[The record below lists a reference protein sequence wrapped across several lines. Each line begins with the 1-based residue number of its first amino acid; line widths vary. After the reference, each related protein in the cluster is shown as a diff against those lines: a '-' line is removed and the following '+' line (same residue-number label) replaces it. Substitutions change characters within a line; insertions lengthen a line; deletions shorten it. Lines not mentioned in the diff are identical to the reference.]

1 MPQFDPRRA
10 YTRQPSAG
18 FDSSRPYQA
27 GGGFDMSR
35 PFTTGPV
42 VASPQGDGS
51 MAGPRQRS
59 LGERFTSV
67 VEDAARRNPLI
78 GIARAVTD
86 ARPVWSPGA
95 PLMSGGFLP
104 RWEDKPL
111 AVRDPQTGQALNY
124 SSIGQ
129 QMRADERERRT
140 SYQQQAEADGW
151 RQARGGLPGQVA
163 AGATNVTGALV
174 GAMADPLNM
183 ISPGKTVLGRIV
195 GGAAVNAAGDVVT
208 QGADIGAGLQDR
220 YSPWQTATAGALG
233 GVIQGGFE
241 VAPSAVNGAVQGVR
255 RAADRIIPPVQAG
268 AARVADAL
276 RSRPRMNGAAVDA
289 AFPDAPGVSSELRAR
304 ARGPVAPPAIAA
316 IIADT
321 SNRYGVPSSYLT
333 SLASRESGFNPSAR
347 AGTSSATG
355 LFQFTDDTWLN
366 TLRQHGPAIGM
377 PDAAARIQSNPSAV
391 LAMRNDPALNAR
403 AAAMLTADN
412 ARALRGVLGREP
424 TDGELYAGH
433 FLGEGRARQLMTA
446 DPNAPAAVLFP
457 DAARANRSVFYEGT
471 GRNTRPRTVAEVR
484 ANFDASFDGP
494 AIAARGTVQQAA
506 RPVPGTPVPEPLSRP
521 ASLSQPAG
529 PVQPVQ
535 PLGNRPDYFG
545 MARQQELTGSA
556 RPDSLSPEAGL
567 PRRPITQGGF
577 DPSRPFQTERP
588 RVDPLADFTPMR
600 SEMVPPTRLYAQ
612 ATGPRVSRLSATE
625 NALSP
630 GLEAFRVDLPTTRTA
645 LIGPV
650 QGDIRPDGTWR
661 VRNAELPPAQRGQGQ
676 AVAAYE
682 SAAREA
688 QAAGARLTSDAEVTP
703 AAARVWEGLERRGYA
718 IERNP
723 NAVETSRAGLP
734 DTMGMGPVSIRTA
747 DGSPVFQV
755 ARVPAPPAMVRPA
768 ISRTFDPARPYV
780 PADLEFRQQY
790 AHAREAQNPTSSIE
804 GGPEFAPR
812 LPGGS
817 GFDAQRP
824 FTVEG
829 GPASR
834 APAFD
839 PARPFA
845 PAEPFA
851 APQGRLGLGGAP
863 SGRLP
868 VDLSAYG
875 SQIGSP
881 VPSRGQDINGLREA
895 PRPAAI
901 PRGEGAA
908 YEGQTVSGL
917 ARDLRNA
924 LNLTAR
930 QGRVMP
936 RAMGQYDTGSAVVR
950 TKAVQELDVL
960 AHEATHA
967 LEYQRNNPTLQAA
980 LTAHAKELEP
990 LAYPGAAR
998 NAIRQE
1004 GFAEFGRWYLTNPEQ
1019 ARRAAPN
1026 FYAAFERALAQDAP
1040 DVGRNLQAIQ
1050 GAYQRLLQS
1059 DSIEVAK
1066 GSLAYTGR
1074 RGPISDLAREFREQ
1088 GPRSTIGRLANSFYT
1103 SFIDDLHPLSVA
1115 VGKLADLYNENT
1127 GRKLELSRANNPYA
1141 LARLSREAYAAGH
1154 GDIVYGVTPY
1164 RGVDPEGPSLADA
1177 LKVADIDIVGLSD
1190 LGNPANLTKQGQFK
1204 LDDLKEFDAYLI
1216 SRRMVHEWDRFSA
1229 GELPRPP
1236 DRNTRQFHEQVIQ
1249 DVEAKHPS
1257 WGDAAQTVYDWLGNL
1272 WRKEWQSGM
1281 ISEES
1286 YRNGL
1291 NNHPDYVPLMRDV
1304 SDKGPGGAGKPRGA
1318 LQFAG
1323 GVKAFEGSTRDILS
1337 PLSTMMRRSYELNAI
1352 IARNNVLKTL
1362 DDLADQAE
1370 PGAGAIVERLPPDQ
1384 VEAWTTD
1391 AATVLNKTAEDLGL
1405 SGRDLSTIQ
1414 KIADDAQDESV
1425 TLFRRGSFS
1434 PKRGEQVV
1442 FVWRDGKKTPLL
1454 LPDGAFGKELFDGIT
1469 GLTRDQRN
1477 AFVDL
1482 VAAPT
1487 QLLRYGITLSPEF
1500 MVANLIR
1507 DQVATWINTDVG
1519 FRPVLD
1525 TVRGGRSE
1533 LSQDAMAKRYATV
1546 GGMRGGQ
1553 NVAAT
1558 AKPFPRN
1565 DAEAIA
1571 QLQNLQLKGMR
1582 VRRFA
1587 SWRGLAEATD
1597 LSETSTRLGVF
1608 RRSFEQAKRSGLDDY
1623 EAMVEAGY
1631 TSRDYLDF
1639 GRRGSKMIAAARLV
1653 TFLNAALQGL
1663 DKTVRVLSAGG
1674 NLQRTLAPIFG
1685 GDRATP
1691 AQQGAI
1697 NHAWK
1702 AWAKVSML
1710 GAVGLGLRMLYQDDP
1725 EYQEIGDQLRAT
1737 HWVFKMD
1744 GRWTFVPKPFELATI
1759 SNILER
1765 GYEGL
1770 ILKDPTAGERFLSD
1784 VKNTIVPPY
1793 ELPAVNVPLQIAG
1806 NRDGLGRPIV
1816 PDHLRGT
1823 VDPAQQFN
1831 AYTSQLG
1838 RLIGRTL
1845 NVSPAVV
1852 DHIITGFGGTLGR
1865 YGLQGT
1871 NAAYETA
1878 TGAPRTAAGPEDMFL
1893 ARRFV
1898 RDINRGS
1905 TSQKE
1910 FWDQVSQSDGDLTQR
1925 LGTFRQFA
1933 NEANDAGAMGYL
1945 NAMDPA
1951 ERGYVKASFFTQDGS
1966 AKLHPLVRAR
1976 ESLGVLG
1983 DLRRTVRDGS
1993 LMDNSGARIPLTPE
2007 QRRDVDDAISEMGNV
2022 EMRNALIATGIR
2034 GWAQK
2039 SYLDHREVDARL
2051 QRASPAVA
2059 AALAQS
2065 MMLNKVPGEAQVLT
2079 LWPQFRA
2086 MAEAPIPPAQG
2097 VPMLRARRMQGDM
2110 PGRVLEL
2117 QRIRAGQGA
2126 SR

>member
-1 MPQFDPRRA
+1 MPQFDPRRPFQTQA
-10 YTRQPSAG
+10 EPA
-18 FDSSRPYQA
+18 FDP
-27 GGGFDMSR
+27 SR
-35 PFTTGPV
+35 PFTRSAGGFDPSRPFTAAPTGP
-42 VASPQGDGS
+42 SQFGDGTV
-51 MAGPRQRS
+51 AGPRQRN
-59 LGERFTSV
+59 LVERFTSV
-67 VEDAARRNPLI
+67 VTDAARRNPLI
-78 GIARAVTD
+78 ATTRAVTD
-86 ARPVWSPGA
+86 ARPVWRDSNTLALAQTVANPLNLIA
-95 PLMSGGFLP
+95 PARIGGRLGEILP
-104 RWEDKPL
+104 EWEDKPL
-111 AVRDPQTGQALNY
+111 TMRDPATGQTFQY
-124 SSIGQ
+124 SSPGQ
-129 QMRADERERRT
+129 QMRADERDRRT
-140 SYQQQAEADGW
+140 SYQLQADADGW
-151 RQARGGLPGQVA
+151 RQARGGLPGQA
-163 AGATNVTGALV
+163 LAGATNIAGALV
-174 GAMADPLNM
+174 GSAADPINM
-183 ISPGKTVLGRIV
+183 ISPGRTAVGRVV
-195 GGAAVNAAGDVVT
+195 GSVGVNAAGDVFT
-208 QGADIGAGLQDR
+208 QGADMAANLQER
-220 YSPWQTATAGALG
+220 YSPMQTVTAGALG
-233 GVIQGGFE
+233 GAVQGGFE
-241 VAPSAVNGAVQGVR
+241 IAPSAISGAVR
-255 RAADRIIPPVQAG
+255 NLRAAGDRVAPVIQAG
-268 AARVADAL
+268 RDRVSEAF
-276 RSRPRMNGAAVDA
+276 RPRPPLGAAVDA
-289 AFPDAPGVSSELRAR
+289 AFPDAPVSSAVR
-304 ARGPVAPPAIAA
+304 ARGPVAPAPIAA

-321 SNRYGVPSSYLT
+321 SNRYGVSPSYLT
-333 SLASRESGFNPSAR
+333 HLADRESSFDPSAR

-366 TLRQHGPAIGM
+366 TLRQHGAAIGM
-377 PDAAARIQSNPSAV
+377 PDAAARIQANPAAV
-391 LAMRNDPALNAR
+391 LAMRTDPGLNAR

-424 TDGELYAGH
+424 TDGELYSAH
-433 FLGEGRARQLMTA
+433 FLGEGRARQLATA
-446 DPNAPAAVLFP
+446 DPNAPAASLFP
-457 DAARANRSVFYEGT
+457 DAARANRAVFYEGR
-471 GRNTRPRTVAEVR
+471 GRNARARTVAEVR
-484 ANFDASFDGP
+484 ANFDASFGGGTGSVGAAPRSAPPPVRSPEPEAPAIQRATGP
-494 AIAARGTVQQAA
+494 AQ
-506 RPVPGTPVPEPLSRP
+506 PL
-521 ASLSQPAG
+521 
-529 PVQPVQ
+529 Q
-535 PLGNRPDYFG
+535 PLGNRPDYF
-545 MARQQELTGSA
+545 ALANQELTA
-556 RPDSLSPEAGL
+556 RATPDALSPDAAL
-567 PRRPITQGGF
+567 PRRPVTDGGF
-577 DPSRPFQTERP
+577 DPSRPFTVARAAP
-588 RVDPLADFTPMR
+588 GDPLANVAPDFRLSRPAPANVVGGLPRQGVAPALLGNDGRIYAAPVGSNHMGAATPELRAAGLADVGFVAPDGRFLNRQSALEYVNGKGENIRPSESMR
-600 SEMVPPTRLYAQ
+600 GELDALDYREQSRFGRQGPDADPWRATAQ
-612 ATGPRVSRLSATE
+612 A
-625 NALSP
+625 
-630 GLEAFRVDLPTTRTA
+630 
-645 LIGPV
+645 
-650 QGDIRPDGTWR
+650 
-661 VRNAELPPAQRGQGQ
+661 
-676 AVAAYE
+676 
-682 SAAREA
+682 
-688 QAAGARLTSDAEVTP
+688 
-703 AAARVWEGLERRGYA
+703 
-718 IERNP
+718 
-723 NAVETSRAGLP
+723 
-734 DTMGMGPVSIRTA
+734 
-747 DGSPVFQV
+747 
-755 ARVPAPPAMVRPA
+755 VRP
-768 ISRTFDPARPYV
+768 
-780 PADLEFRQQY
+780 
-790 AHAREAQNPTSSIE
+790 
-804 GGPEFAPR
+804 PER
-812 LPGGS
+812 G
-817 GFDAQRP
+817 GFDASRP

-829 GPASR
+829 GPAARVSG
-834 APAFD
+834 FD
-839 PARPFA
+839 PARPFTV
-845 PAEPFA
+845 AEPLA
-851 APQGRLGLGGAP
+851 APQGRLAMGAAP
-863 SGRLP
+863 SGRLN

-875 SQIGSP
+875 SEIGSP
-881 VPSRGQDINGLREA
+881 VPSRGQDINGLRNA
-895 PRPAAI
+895 PRPGAVA
-901 PRGEGAA
+901 RGEGVA
-908 YEGQTVSGL
+908 YQGQTVSGL

-924 LNLTAR
+924 LGLTAR

-936 RAMGQYDTGSAVVR
+936 RAVGQYDTGSAVVR

-967 LEYQRNNPTLQAA
+967 LEYTRNNPTLQAA
-980 LTAHAKELEP
+980 LVAHAKELEP

-1026 FYAAFERALAQDAP
+1026 FYDAFERALAQDAP
-1040 DVGRNLQAIQ
+1040 AVGQNLKAIQ
-1050 GAYQRLLQS
+1050 SAYQGLLQS
-1059 DSIEVAK
+1059 DSIAVAK

-1074 RGPISDLAREFREQ
+1074 KGPISDLVREFREQ
-1088 GPRSTIGRLANSFYT
+1088 GPKSTIGRLANSLYT
-1103 SFIDDLHPLSVA
+1103 SFVDDLHPISQA
-1115 VGKLADLYNENT
+1115 VDKLAAIYNENT
-1127 GRKLELSRANNPYA
+1127 GRKLALTRAKNPYA

-1164 RGVDPEGPSLADA
+1164 QGLDPEGPSLADA

-1204 LDDLKEFDAYLI
+1204 LDDLAEFDAYLI

-1236 DRNTRQFHEQVIQ
+1236 DRNTRAFHEQVIA
-1249 DVEAKHPS
+1249 DVDAKHPT
-1257 WGDAAQTVYDWLGNL
+1257 WAQAAGTVYEWLGNL

-1304 SDKGPGGAGKPRGA
+1304 SDKGPGGAGKPLGA

-1352 IARNNVLKTL
+1352 IKRNDVLKTL
-1362 DDLADQAE
+1362 DDLADAAG

-1434 PKRGEQVV
+1434 PKKGEQVV

-1487 QLLRYGITLSPEF
+1487 QMLRYGITLSPEF

-1519 FRPVLD
+1519 FRPILD
-1525 TVRGGRSE
+1525 TIRGGKSE
-1533 LSQDAMAKRYATV
+1533 LSQDVMAKRYATV

-1558 AKPFPRN
+1558 ARPFPQN
-1565 DAEAIA
+1565 DAEARA
-1571 QLQNLQLKGMR
+1571 QLQNLQLKGMKL
-1582 VRRFA
+1582 RRFA

-1608 RRSFEQAKRSGLDDY
+1608 RRAFEQAQRQGLSEY
-1623 EAMVEAGY
+1623 EAMVEAGF

-1653 TFLNAALQGL
+1653 TFLNAAIQGL
-1663 DKTVRVLSAGG
+1663 DKTTRVLSAGG
-1674 NLQRTLAPIFG
+1674 NLQKTLAPLFG
-1685 GDRATP
+1685 GERATP
-1691 AQQGAI
+1691 AHEAAI
-1697 NHAWK
+1697 NHAMK

-1725 EYQEIGDQLRAT
+1725 EYQEIGDQLRGT

-1784 VKNTIVPPY
+1784 VKNTIAPPY

-1806 NRDGLGRPIV
+1806 NRDGLGRPII

-1865 YGLQGT
+1865 YALQGT
-1871 NAAYETA
+1871 NAAYESA
-1878 TGAPRTAAGPEDMFL
+1878 TGAARTAAGPEDMFL

-1910 FWDQVSQSDGDLTQR
+1910 FWDQVSQSDGDLTQA

-1933 NEANDAGAMGYL
+1933 NEANDAGALGYL
-1945 NAMDPA
+1945 NRMDPA

-1983 DLRRTVRDGS
+1983 DMRRVVRDGS
-1993 LMDNSGARIPLTPE
+1993 LMDNTGAVIPLTPD
-2007 QRRDVDDAISEMGNV
+2007 QRRRVDDAISEMGNI
-2022 EMRNALIATGIR
+2022 EMRNALIATGVR

-2039 SYLDHREVDARL
+2039 TYMDHRAAEARL
-2051 QRASPAVA
+2051 QNASPAVA

-2065 MMLNKVPGEAQVLT
+2065 MALNKVPGEAQVLT
-2079 LWPQFRA
+2079 IWPQFRA
-2086 MAEAPIPPAQG
+2086 AAEAPVPVEQG
-2097 VPMLRARRMQGDM
+2097 AIALRQRRAAGDM
-2110 PGRVLEL
+2110 PGRVLEM
-2117 QRIRAGQGA
+2117 QRQLAAQRGT
-2126 SR
+2126 R

>member
-1 MPQFDPRRA
+1 MQFDPRRPFQTQGPRA
-10 YTRQPSAG
+10 
-18 FDSSRPYQA
+18 FDPSRPFEA
-27 GGGFDMSR
+27 AGGFDPAK
-35 PFTTGPV
+35 PFSVGPV
-42 VASPQGDGS
+42 GASPLGDGS
-51 MAGPRQRS
+51 MAVPRQRS

-67 VEDAARRNPLI
+67 VADAARRNPLI
-78 GIARAVTD
+78 AAARAALGDEPLTFTD
-86 ARPVWSPGA
+86 PETNRPLIYQG
-95 PLMSGGFLP
+95 L
-104 RWEDKPL
+104 
-111 AVRDPQTGQALNY
+111 
-124 SSIGQ
+124 GQ
-129 QMRADERERRT
+129 QVAAQERERRELYEMQ
-140 SYQQQAEADGW
+140 SQADGW

-163 AGATNVTGALV
+163 AGATNLAGALV
-174 GAMADPLNM
+174 GAGSDPLNL
-183 ISPGKTVLGRIV
+183 ISPGRTAVGRIA
-195 GGAAVNAAGDVVT
+195 GSIGVNTAGDAAT
-208 QGADIGAGLQDR
+208 QGFDISSNIQDR
-220 YSPWQTATAGALG
+220 YSPTQTVAAGALG
-233 GVIQGGFE
+233 GVIQGGME
-241 VAPSAVNGAVQGVR
+241 VAPSAVSGAVRGARGVV
-255 RAADRIIPPVQAG
+255 D
-268 AARVADAL
+268 RVAPPIRAGVARATEAL
-276 RSRPRMNGAAVDA
+276 RPRPRMDGARVDA
-289 AFPDAPGVSSELRAR
+289 AFPDAPAP
-304 ARGPVAPPAIAA
+304 RGPQAPPAIAA
-316 IIADT
+316 VISDT
-321 SNRYGVPSSYLT
+321 AGRYGVSPSYLT
-333 SLASRESGFNPSAR
+333 ALAARESAFDPAAR
-347 AGTSSATG
+347 AETSSATG
-355 LFQFTDDTWLN
+355 LYQFIDETWLN
-366 TLRQHGPAIGM
+366 TLRRHGPAIGV
-377 PDAAARIQSNPSAV
+377 PDAAARIEANPAAV

-424 TDGELYAGH
+424 TDGELYSAH
-433 FLGEGRARQLMTA
+433 FLGEGRARQLATA
-446 DPNAPAAVLFP
+446 DPDAPAASLFP
-457 DAARANRSVFYEGT
+457 DAARANRSIFYEGR
-471 GRNTRPRTVAEVR
+471 GRNARPRTVAEVR
-484 ANFDASFDGP
+484 ANFDRSFGGGGGSAPVAAPRLPEIPEPVTRPGVETPRGP
-494 AIAARGTVQQAA
+494 A
-506 RPVPGTPVPEPLSRP
+506 
-521 ASLSQPAG
+521 
-529 PVQPVQ
+529 Q
-535 PLGNRPDYFG
+535 PLQPLNAPDYY
-545 MARQQELTGSA
+545 ALAQQELTTRA
-556 RPDSLSPEAGL
+556 RPDALSPDAAS
-567 PRRPITQGGF
+567 PRRAVTEGGFDPGRPFSVERIDPLANEAPAVSLTRAGPMPARPLAVADAAPVPRVAEQPARLGEIYGATPDPIPTGRFDTARPFTVERSTSRGFDTTRPFEAIDTARAARF
-577 DPSRPFQTERP
+577 DPSRPFTAAE
-588 RVDPLADFTPMR
+588 A
-600 SEMVPPTRLYAQ
+600 
-612 ATGPRVSRLSATE
+612 
-625 NALSP
+625 SP
-630 GLEAFRVDLPTTRTA
+630 V
-645 LIGPV
+645 
-650 QGDIRPDGTWR
+650 
-661 VRNAELPPAQRGQGQ
+661 
-676 AVAAYE
+676 
-682 SAAREA
+682 
-688 QAAGARLTSDAEVTP
+688 ARLAMG
-703 AAARVWEGLERRGYA
+703 EG
-718 IERNP
+718 
-723 NAVETSRAGLP
+723 AG
-734 DTMGMGPVSIRTA
+734 
-747 DGSPVFQV
+747 
-755 ARVPAPPAMVRPA
+755 
-768 ISRTFDPARPYV
+768 
-780 PADLEFRQQY
+780 
-790 AHAREAQNPTSSIE
+790 
-804 GGPEFAPR
+804 
-812 LPGGS
+812 
-817 GFDAQRP
+817 
-824 FTVEG
+824 
-829 GPASR
+829 
-834 APAFD
+834 
-839 PARPFA
+839 
-845 PAEPFA
+845 
-851 APQGRLGLGGAP
+851 P
-863 SGRLP
+863 SGRLK

-875 SQIGSP
+875 SEIGSP

-895 PRPAAI
+895 PRPGAV
-901 PRGEGAA
+901 PRGEGVA
-908 YEGQTVSGL
+908 YEGQTVAGL

-924 LNLTAR
+924 LGLTAR
-930 QGRVMP
+930 QGRVMA
-936 RAMGQYDTGSAVVR
+936 RAIGQYDLQSSVVR

-967 LEYQRNNPTLQAA
+967 LEYKRNNPTLQAA
-980 LTAHAKELEP
+980 LVAYAKELEP

-1026 FYAAFERALAQDAP
+1026 FYDAFERALAQDAP
-1040 DVGRNLQAIQ
+1040 DVGANLKAIQ

-1088 GPRSTIGRLANSFYT
+1088 GPGSTIGRLANSFYT

-1127 GRKLELSRANNPYA
+1127 GRKLTLTRAKNPYA
-1141 LARLSREAYAAGH
+1141 LARLARESYAAGH

-1164 RGVDPEGPSLADA
+1164 QGLDPEGPSLADA
-1177 LKVADIDIVGLSD
+1177 LKVAGIDIVGLSD

-1216 SRRMVHEWDRFSA
+1216 SRRMIHEWDRFTA
-1229 GELPRPP
+1229 GDLPRPP
-1236 DRNTRQFHEQVIQ
+1236 DRNTRQFHEQVIA
-1249 DVEAKHPS
+1249 DVEAKRPAFAQ
-1257 WGDAAQTVYDWLGNL
+1257 AAETVYEWLGNL

-1281 ISEES
+1281 ITEES

-1291 NNHPDYVPLMRDV
+1291 TNHPDYVPLMRDV
-1304 SDKGPGGAGKPRGA
+1304 SDMGPGGAGKPRGA

-1352 IARNNVLKTL
+1352 IKRNDVLKTL
-1362 DDLADQAE
+1362 DDIAE
-1370 PGAGAIVERLPPDQ
+1370 AAGAGRGAIVERLPPDQ

-1391 AATVLNKTAEDLGL
+1391 AATVLSKTAEDLGL
-1405 SGRDLSTIQ
+1405 TGRDLSTIQ

-1434 PKRGEQVV
+1434 PKKGEQVV
-1442 FVWRDGKKTPLL
+1442 FVWRDGKKQPLL

-1500 MVANLIR
+1500 MVANIIR
-1507 DQVATWINTDVG
+1507 DQVATWINTDVN
-1519 FRPVLD
+1519 FRPVVD
-1525 TVRGGRSE
+1525 TIRGGRSE
-1533 LSQDAMAKRYATV
+1533 LTQDLMAKRYATV

-1558 AKPFPRN
+1558 AKPFPQN
-1565 DAEAIA
+1565 DAEARA

-1582 VRRFA
+1582 LRRFA

-1608 RRSFEQAKRSGLDDY
+1608 RRSFEKAKAEGLGDY
-1623 EAMVEAGY
+1623 EAMVEAGF

-1674 NLQRTLAPIFG
+1674 NLQRTLAPLFG
-1685 GDRATP
+1685 GENTP
-1691 AQQGAI
+1691 AQSAAI
-1697 NHAWK
+1697 NHAMK
-1702 AWAKVSML
+1702 AWVKVSML
-1710 GAVGLGLRMLYQDDP
+1710 GAVGLGLRMLYSDDP

-1765 GYEGL
+1765 SYEGL

-1784 VKNTIVPPY
+1784 VKNTIIPPY

-1806 NRDGLGRPIV
+1806 NRDGLGRPII

-1865 YGLQGT
+1865 YALQGT
-1871 NAAYETA
+1871 NAVYESA
-1878 TGAPRTAAGPEDMFL
+1878 TGAARTAAGPEDMFL

-1898 RDINRGS
+1898 RDISRGS
-1905 TSQKE
+1905 TSQAE
-1910 FWDQVSQSDGDLTQR
+1910 FWDQVSQSDGDLTRR
-1925 LGTFRQFA
+1925 LGTFRQYV
-1933 NEANDAGAMGYL
+1933 NEANDAGALTYL

-2022 EMRNALIATGIR
+2022 EMRNALIATGVR
-2034 GWAQK
+2034 GWAEK
-2039 SYLDHREVDARL
+2039 SFMDHRRAQARL
-2051 QRASPAVA
+2051 ERASPAVA

-2065 MMLNKVPGEAQVLT
+2065 MMLNKVPGEEQVLT
-2079 LWPQFRA
+2079 LWPRFRSI
-2086 MAEAPIPPAQG
+2086 AEAPVPADQG
-2097 VPMLRARRMQGDM
+2097 VPLLRARRMQGDM
-2110 PGRVLEL
+2110 PGRVLEM
-2117 QRIRAGQGA
+2117 QRLRAQQQGTQ
-2126 SR
+2126 